1 MALTWYIPIFL
12 TWQKERFIEEG
23 KEVVELDHA
32 INRIVG
38 LLENILDIPYGF
50 SVRSVPSLTM
60 KAESSNWKTELSADK

>member
-12 TWQKERFIEEG
+12 TWEKERFIEEG

-38 LLENILDIPYGF
+38 LLENILGIP
-50 SVRSVPSLTM
+50 
-60 KAESSNWKTELSADK
+60 

>member
-1 MALTWYIPIFL
+1 VALTWYIPIFL

-60 KAESSNWKTELSADK
+60 EAESSNCETGTLC